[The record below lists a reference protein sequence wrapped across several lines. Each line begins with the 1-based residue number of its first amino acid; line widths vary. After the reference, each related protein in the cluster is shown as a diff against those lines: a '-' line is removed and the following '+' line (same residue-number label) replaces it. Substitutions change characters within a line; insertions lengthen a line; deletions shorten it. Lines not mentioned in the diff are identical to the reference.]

1 VDYLPMTDEDD
12 RTPTLEEMLAEI
24 QGRLKILESS
34 LPKQIDPIGISRTK
48 LPFKVLN
55 YCEALIWRIAEL
67 ARAALQTFEA
77 QQFAAAIVLTR
88 AAVETNAA
96 LWYLDEKVSTALKQ
110 KKLGDLDNCVMRLLS
125 GTYAW
130 EEFPNPIRVGKFV
143 ERIERSVPGFQE
155 QYNRLSEYA
164 HPNARGTAGLYST
177 IDRENIFVDFGL
189 RDRNTKPAKT
199 ICIAN
204 LSVTLMLF
212 ERTYNHLSDV
222 MRDFVKLCER
232 EIPATLAVSEG

>member
-1 VDYLPMTDEDD
+1 MTGHD
-12 RTPTLEEMLAEI
+12 RTPTLDEMLDEI
-24 QGRLKILESS
+24 RGRLTILENS

-55 YCEALIWRIAEL
+55 YREALIWRVAEL
-67 ARAALQTFEA
+67 VGAALQTFDV

-96 LWYLDEKVSTALKQ
+96 LWYLDEKASTALIRN
-110 KKLGDLDNCVMRLLS
+110 KLGDLDDCVMRLLA

-130 EEFPNPIRVGKFV
+130 EEFPDPIRVGKFV
-143 ERIERSVPGFQE
+143 ERVERSVQGFRE
-155 QYNRLSEYA
+155 QYQALSEYA
-164 HPNARGTAGLYST
+164 HPNARGTTGLYST

-189 RDRNTKPAKT
+189 QERNTKPAKAL
-199 ICIAN
+199 CIAN

-212 ERTYNHLSDV
+212 ERTYNHLSEL
-222 MRDFVKLCER
+222 MPDFVRLCER
-232 EIPATLAVSEG
+232 EIPPL

>member
-1 VDYLPMTDEDD
+1 MTDQDD
-12 RTPTLEEMLAEI
+12 RTEEMLTEI
-24 QGRLKILESS
+24 RGRLTALENS

-55 YCEALIWRIAEL
+55 YREALIWRVAEL

-96 LWYLDEKVSTALKQ
+96 LWYLDEKVSTALNQ
-110 KKLGDLDNCVMRLLS
+110 KKLGDLDDYVKRLLF
-125 GTYAW
+125 GTYGW
-130 EEFPNPIRVGKFV
+130 EKFPDPIRVGKFMESV
-143 ERIERSVPGFQE
+143 ERRVPGFRD
-155 QYNRLSEYA
+155 QYNTLSEYA
-164 HPNARGTAGLYST
+164 HPNAHGTARLYST

-189 RDRNTKPAKT
+189 QDRNTKPAKA

-204 LSVTLMLF
+204 LSITLMLF
-212 ERTYNHLSDV
+212 ERTYNHLSEV
-222 MRDFVKLCER
+222 MPDFVELCER
-232 EIPATLAVSEG
+232 EIPPLPIADPSQTG

>member
-1 VDYLPMTDEDD
+1 
-12 RTPTLEEMLAEI
+12 MLAEI
-24 QGRLKILESS
+24 RGRLTILENS

-48 LPFKVLN
+48 LPFTVLN
-55 YCEALIWRIAEL
+55 YREALIWRVAEL

-96 LWYLDEKVSTALKQ
+96 LWYLDEKVGTALKH
-110 KKLGDLDNCVMRLLS
+110 KKLGDLDDCVMSLLS

-143 ERIERSVPGFQE
+143 ECVERSVPGFRE

-164 HPNARGTAGLYST
+164 HPNAHGTTGLYST
-177 IDRENIFVDFGL
+177 IDRENIFVDFGPQ
-189 RDRNTKPAKT
+189 DRNTKPAKA
-199 ICIAN
+199 ICITN

-212 ERTYNHLSDV
+212 ERTYNRLSEL
-222 MRDFVKLCER
+222 MPDFAELCER
-232 EIPATLAVSEG
+232 EIPLRTLLTRLKRGPF